1 MEGGGGK
8 MKKGGRE
15 KVKEGGERRK
25 REREEG
31 GGKEGD
37 EEGKEVEMGNT
48 MLQLSIPP
56 IPILAVLLLGS
67 SPSRF

>member
-8 MKKGGRE
+8 MKEGGRE
-15 KVKEGGERRK
+15 KVK
-25 REREEG
+25 EG